1 MEGTHWGVEA
11 RCTIKYSAMHRTA
24 LPITKYYLAQ
34 NVFSAQVERACLGMP
49 SEKRDI
55 WPHVVTSYFIP
66 GTGSPVPEATE
77 RTQVSYSAVFVI
89 NADIMHGSPRTQK
102 PELL

>member
-1 MEGTHWGVEA
+1 
-11 RCTIKYSAMHRTA
+11 MHRTA

-49 SEKRDI
+49 GEKRDI

-66 GTGSPVPEATE
+66 GTGSPVPEANE
-77 RTQVSYSAVFVI
+77 RTQVSYSAVFVGSQVI
-89 NADIMHGSPRTQK
+89 NANIMHGSPRTQK
-102 PELL
+102 LELL